1 MTQHTHLVHYVGGF
15 NAINAQENNNG
26 TLTITPFVPCLAENI
41 QDVLESDNAYQLQS
55 NGFDLP
61 TRSCSTLRDVSVFK
75 FVPPQEGFYT
85 FSTCE

>member
-1 MTQHTHLVHYVGGF
+1 LYTVGGF

-41 QDVLESDNAYQLQS
+41 QDVFEGDNAYQLQS
-55 NGFDLP
+55 NGASLP
-61 TRSCSTLRDVSVFK
+61 VAEFCPTLRDVSVFK
-75 FVPPQEGFYT
+75 FFPSQDGLYT